1 MSRRLK
7 LTAVLLVST
16 VVIVPIAG
24 GATSQTQRVAIES
37 TGNVFAFSLR
47 PLEAG
52 TLRRDTGMAKW
63 TGSTTHKLTRDGQLV
78 AVETVLG
85 TFVGKRGT
93 FGARFHIEWTSAGN
107 GFRAGVAT
115 WTIQAGTGAYEH
127 LVGGGRSSSVFRP
140 DGKGTMRAEGLLR
153 S

>member
-7 LTAVLLVST
+7 LIAVLLVST
-16 VVIVPIAG
+16 VVVVPIGG

-37 TGNVFAFSLR
+37 TGSVFAFSLR
-47 PLEAG
+47 PIDAG
-52 TLRRDTGMAKW
+52 TLRHDTGAAKW
-63 TGSTTHKLTRDGQLV
+63 TGSTTHKLTRDGQSV

-93 FGARFHIEWTSAGN
+93 FGARFRIEWTSAGN
-107 GFRAGVAT
+107 GFRAGVAR
-115 WTIQAGTGAYEH
+115 WTIQAGTGAYER
-127 LVGGGRSSSVFRP
+127 LVGGGRSSAVFRP
-140 DGKGTMRAEGLLR
+140 DGNATMRAEGLLR